1 MLRTIIKIAYV
12 ICSTTN
18 LLQKELDHIS
28 FVFQKYNNFPK
39 WVIDQV
45 LHQEKEKH
53 HVIQSVQPE
62 IKDFSNEKSH
72 LLVLPYPRQKGEK
85 LIKSMKTTIKYNSPN
100 DIVRQEEDC
109 LNVW

>member
-39 WVIDQV
+39 WVTDQV
-45 LHQEKEKH
+45 LH
-53 HVIQSVQPE
+53 
-62 IKDFSNEKSH
+62 
-72 LLVLPYPRQKGEK
+72 
-85 LIKSMKTTIKYNSPN
+85 
-100 DIVRQEEDC
+100 
-109 LNVW
+109 